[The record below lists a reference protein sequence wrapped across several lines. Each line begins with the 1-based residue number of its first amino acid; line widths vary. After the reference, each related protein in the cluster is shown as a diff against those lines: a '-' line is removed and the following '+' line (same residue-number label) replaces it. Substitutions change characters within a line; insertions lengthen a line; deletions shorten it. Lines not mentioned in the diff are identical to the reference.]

1 MTEVGSDDENEI
13 DTKALLKMINGL
25 AKASSASVARL
36 NDVENKLAVKDQALA
51 KVESDL
57 EAERQIVADLQGK
70 VNAHPGGGS
79 GSERVLSEVRI
90 ERTFGKDTSP
100 KALNA
105 FLSHFK
111 LVKDQNS
118 KRGVVLW
125 KDASY
130 RAGAWSTEVG
140 IDRRGSRVCRH
151 RGLHE
156 LKLG

>member
-1 MTEVGSDDENEI
+1 MGSDDENEI
-13 DTKALLKMINGL
+13 ETKALLKMINGL

-36 NDVENKLAVKDQALA
+36 NDLENKLAVKDQALA

-57 EAERQIVADLQGK
+57 GAERQIVADLQGK

-79 GSERVLSEVRI
+79 GSERVLSEGRI
-90 ERTFGKDTSP
+90 ERTFGEDTSP
-100 KALNA
+100 KALNNA
-105 FLSHFK
+105 FLSPTREGSEQQERCCFVEGCK
-111 LVKDQNS
+111 LPG
-118 KRGVVLW
+118 R
-125 KDASY
+125 
-130 RAGAWSTEVG
+130 STEVG